1 MKEIKHKGYIERF
14 QKKGLKLTN
23 QRIAVYEALAS
34 TDTHPTADSI
44 YRQVKE
50 KYPMISLNTVYN
62 TLEVLKEIGEISQI
76 HTDVSARFD
85 ANMSPHHHLVCINCK
100 KIEDFVD
107 TELDQIPL
115 KVPGR
120 AGFKILSHKIEF
132 QGYCEK
138 CQNEKIMD
146 LNP

>member
-1 MKEIKHKGYIERF
+1 MKDLKDREYIKRF

-44 YRQVKE
+44 YHQVKE

-85 ANMSPHHHLVCINCK
+85 ANMSSHHHLVCLHCR

-107 TELDQIPL
+107 PELDQIPL

-120 AGFKILSHKIEF
+120 RDFKILSHKVEF
-132 QGYCEK
+132 QGYCKK
-138 CQNEKIMD
+138 CQSEK
-146 LNP
+146 

>member
-1 MKEIKHKGYIERF
+1 MKDLKDRAYIKRF
-14 QKKGLKLTN
+14 QEKGLKLTN

-44 YRQVKE
+44 YQEVKE

-62 TLEVLKEIGEISQI
+62 TLEALKEIGEISQLN
-76 HTDVSARFD
+76 TDVSARFD
-85 ANMSPHHHLVCINCK
+85 ANMAPHHHLVCLHCR

-107 TELDQIPL
+107 PELDQIPL

-120 AGFKILSHKIEF
+120 RDFKILFHKVEF
-132 QGYCEK
+132 HGYCKK
-138 CQNEKIMD
+138 CQNEK
-146 LNP
+146 

>member
-1 MKEIKHKGYIERF
+1 MRDKDYFQRF

-34 TDTHPTADSI
+34 TDTHPTADLI
-44 YRQVKE
+44 YQQVRE

-62 TLEVLKEIGEISQI
+62 TLEVLKEIGEVSQI

-85 ANMSPHHHLVCINCK
+85 ANMSPHHHLVCLNCK

-107 TELDQIPL
+107 TELDQIPM
-115 KVPGR
+115 KVPSRGD
-120 AGFKILSHKIEF
+120 FKILSHKIEF

-138 CQNEKIMD
+138 CQKEKRMEF
-146 LNP
+146 NP